1 MTKGKNITRI
11 LQINGLNVLKYKLKA
26 TGM

>member
-11 LQINGLNVLKYKLKA
+11 LQINGLNVLKYKFKA